1 MPWPDLRSFLDALEA
16 RGDLIRVA
24 RPVDWEYEA
33 VGLTRRTSDLD
44 GPALLF
50 ERVRD
55 SDVACLSGLFAAR
68 RRVAWALDVAEA
80 ELDDAYRARE
90 DRMIA
95 PTLQTG
101 LPPCQEVV
109 LTGDEIDLFS
119 LPILR
124 HYELDGGRYVTA
136 GLQVA
141 RDPVTGVRN
150 VSIHRMLLLDRR
162 RLTVFAPLGRHL
174 RTIIER
180 WHERGEPA
188 SIATAI
194 GPEPATQIGSQSRVP
209 FGVDEFAV
217 AGGLRGEPIELARCH
232 SIDLEVPA
240 TTEIVIE
247 GRTVPGELVIDG
259 PFGEYPGTY
268 SDAKPTPV
276 LEVTA
281 VTMRTRGIYQN
292 TLTGMPMTE
301 NHWMMQ
307 PAAVAMA
314 WREAAKITPEVVA
327 VNVTPGGAT
336 RHHVVVAIRK
346 RHPAEARNLALAL
359 LVAPLGAKLVTV
371 VDEDIDV
378 FDPTSV
384 EWAMNTRVQADR
396 DVIIV
401 PNLYSPTLDPSA
413 PAARTSAKMAID
425 ATAPIGERASYA
437 PPRIVGL
444 EGFDLAPL
452 LAGWSR
458 PDGARLAP
466 ADGGG
471 RDSRQTRPPDR
482 GADSASVSSPPGRT
496 GSPDGGA

>member
-1 MPWPDLRSFLDALEA
+1 MAWPDLRSFLTAIDE
-16 RGDLIRVA
+16 RGDLLRVG
-24 RPVDWEYEA
+24 REVDWEYEA
-33 VGLTRRTSDLD
+33 VALTRHTSDIE

-50 ERVRD
+50 DRVRD
-55 SDVACLSGLFAAR
+55 SGVACLSGLFAAK
-68 RRVAWALDVAEA
+68 RRVAWALGVAEG
-80 ELDDAYRARE
+80 ELDATYRERE
-90 DRMIA
+90 DRAIA
-95 PTLQTG
+95 PTTTAG
-101 LPPCQEVV
+101 PPACQEIV
-109 LTGDEIDLFS
+109 LSGDQIDLFS

-141 RDPVTGVRN
+141 KDPVTGTRN

-174 RTIIER
+174 RTVIER

-194 GPEPATQIGSQSRVP
+194 GPEPATQIASQSRVP
-209 FGVDEFAV
+209 YGVDEFAV
-217 AGGLRGEPIELARCH
+217 AGGLRGEALELTRCH
-232 SIDLEVPA
+232 SIDVEVPT

-247 GRTVPGELVIDG
+247 GRTIPGELVVDG

-281 VTMRTRGIYQN
+281 ITMRAGGIYQN

-307 PAAVAMA
+307 PAAVSMA
-314 WREAAKITPEVVA
+314 WREALKITPEVVA

-336 RHHVVVAIRK
+336 RHHVVIAIRK
-346 RHPAEARNLALAL
+346 RHPAEARNVALAL
-359 LVAPLGAKLVTV
+359 LAAPLGAKLVTV
-371 VDEDIDV
+371 VDDDIDV
-378 FDPTSV
+378 FDPLNV
-384 EWAMNTRVQADR
+384 EWAVNTRVQADR

-413 PAARTSAKMAID
+413 PAARTSAKMGID
-425 ATAPIGERASYA
+425 ATAPLGDREAYQ
-437 PPRIVGL
+437 PPKVLGL
-444 EGFDLAPL
+444 ERFQLAPL
-452 LAGWSR
+452 LGDWRR
-458 PDGARLAP
+458 PDGSAP
-466 ADGGG
+466 
-471 RDSRQTRPPDR
+471 RRF
-482 GADSASVSSPPGRT
+482 
-496 GSPDGGA
+496 